1 MELKWLEDLVALA
14 ESPSLTE
21 AARRRNV
28 TQPAFTRRIKAI
40 ERWLGAEVID
50 RARKPAQARPLITRR
65 LDTLK
70 ALASDLRRLRE
81 EVLESQV
88 SPQRIVIATQ
98 HSLTVGLVPEALSRV
113 QATMPDVTFR
123 LRSAN
128 RDECF
133 GLLMTRQAHVM
144 VAYETARLP
153 VTADETLVEK
163 LGLADDWLVPVA
175 TPGLAAGETLQGDD
189 GARRPLRIVTYP
201 RDVFFGAILYEEV
214 LSPLAARFQLHTV
227 CETALVP
234 GVMQLALSGI
244 GIAWVPLR
252 LARSSIASGALADL
266 GEALGRTPL
275 RIVATRLQSSRSRI
289 ADELWSHLAA
299 SQQDL

>member
-1 MELKWLEDLVALA
+1 MELKWLDDLVALA

-40 ERWLGAEVID
+40 ERWLGAEVVD
-50 RARKPAQARPLITRR
+50 RTRKPAQARPLITRR
-65 LDTLK
+65 LDSLK
-70 ALASDLRRLRE
+70 SLASDLRRLRE
-81 EVLESQV
+81 EVLESQETPRRV
-88 SPQRIVIATQ
+88 VIATQ
-98 HSLTVGLVPEALSRV
+98 HALTVGFVPAVLSRA
-113 QATMPDVTFR
+113 QATEANVTFR

-144 VAYETARLP
+144 VAYETDRLP
-153 VTADETLVEK
+153 VTTDETLVEK
-163 LGLADDWLVPVA
+163 LRLADDWLVPVA
-175 TPGLAAGETLQGDD
+175 TPGVAAGEQLYGS

-201 RDVFFGAILYEEV
+201 RDVFFGAILHEE
-214 LSPLAARFQLHTV
+214 LMAPLAARFQLHTV

-234 GVMQLALSGI
+234 GVLQLALSGV

-252 LARSSIASGALADL
+252 LAEPAITSGALLDL
-266 GEALGRTPL
+266 SESLGRSFL
-275 RIVATRLQSSRSRI
+275 QIVATRLRAARSRV
-289 ADELWSHLAA
+289 AGDLWGVLASTA
-299 SQQDL
+299 AE